1 MAGKDRYAGG
11 KSLLL
16 IATALVR
23 PEMDGLTR
31 AFPLYEIVM
40 KLNPDYFFQTSKTYI
55 RI

>member
-23 PEMDGLTR
+23 PWTGRLTR
-31 AFPLYEIVM
+31 AALLYEIVM
-40 KLNPDYFFQTSKTYI
+40 RFNTDRYFF
-55 RI
+55 